1 MASLSASIPAGRR
14 SFLRAVATLAAA
26 GALGAKAGGAEARPV
41 FRVRRELFLRSPRTG
56 VTVLA
61 ASYYTRPSGG
71 ELMSRHSYLTQS
83 DTTNHAFRRFSR
95 DHGRTWS
102 EAEEIMTAEK
112 RPGGMFRR
120 LASVHLVDPSTGVL
134 IAFRIEGLFPDDH
147 PLARLRGW
155 TIHTALSDDGGRI
168 WHHETP
174 LIHAGETYSAAHPL
188 PGVWSGKN
196 CAYIGDQTCVPIALA
211 DGTIL
216 LPIQIAPLGA
226 DGKLH
231 NPAGGYTYTH
241 AAVLRGRWGAG
252 KELVW
257 EMSAPIAVD
266 PALSTRGMIEPTI
279 APLADGRLIMVLR
292 GSNDRKPALFG
303 ARWVSFSSD
312 AGRTWTT
319 PAHWIYTDG
328 TAFHSP
334 SSCSQLLAHSS
345 GRLFWIGNI
354 SPQNPTGNGPRYPL
368 VIGEIE
374 RRTGALRRES
384 IVALDD
390 RGPGDSE
397 FLALSN
403 FHARE
408 DRETREVVVHLAR
421 QGVNSVKGKHDFTAD
436 ASLYRIAVL

>member
-1 MASLSASIPAGRR
+1 MDSFSPAGVPGRR
-14 SFLRAVATLAAA
+14 SFLRAVATLAAV
-26 GALGAKAGGAEARPV
+26 GALGARTRGAAESKL
-41 FRVRRELFLRSPRTG
+41 FRVRRELFLKSPRAG
-56 VTVLA
+56 VTLLA
-61 ASYYTRPSGG
+61 SSFYTRPRGG
-71 ELMSRHSYLTQS
+71 DLMSRHSYLTQS
-83 DTTNHAFRRFSR
+83 DTANHAFRRFSR

-102 EAEEIMTAEK
+102 EPEEVMTAEQ

-120 LASVHLVDPSTGVL
+120 GSPAQLVDPITGTL
-134 IAFRIEGLFPDDH
+134 IDFRIEGLFANDH

-155 TIHTALSDDGGRI
+155 TIHTAFSDDGGRT
-168 WHHETP
+168 WHGETP
-174 LIHAGETYSAAHPL
+174 VVHAGAEFSAAHPL
-188 PGVWSGKN
+188 PGVWTGKN
-196 CAYIGDQTCVPIALA
+196 CAFIGDKTCVPIALA

-216 LPIQIAPLGA
+216 MPIQIAPLGV

-252 KELVW
+252 KKLVW
-257 EMSAPIAVD
+257 EMSAPIEAD

-312 AGRTWTT
+312 AGRTWTK
-319 PAHWIYTDG
+319 PAHWTYADG

-334 SSCSQLLAHSS
+334 SACSQLLTHSS
-345 GRLFWIGNI
+345 GRLLWIGNI

-368 VIGEIE
+368 VIGEVD
-374 RRTGALRRES
+374 RRSGALRSET
-384 IVALDD
+384 IVAIDD

-397 FLALSN
+397 FLSLSN
-403 FHARE
+403 FQARE

-436 ASLYRIAVL
+436 AFLYRITVV